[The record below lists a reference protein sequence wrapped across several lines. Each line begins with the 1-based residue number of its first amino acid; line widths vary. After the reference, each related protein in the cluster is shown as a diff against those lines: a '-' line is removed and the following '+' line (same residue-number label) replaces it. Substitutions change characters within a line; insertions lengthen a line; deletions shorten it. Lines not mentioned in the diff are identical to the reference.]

1 MGGFKMHQ
9 QVIDFC
15 TKTKNKHPN
24 YFEQKTV
31 LDIGSYDVNGNN
43 RNLFTNCNY
52 RGVDTCEGDNVDIIS
67 IAHELSFPSEY
78 FDTII
83 STEMLEHDPFFY
95 RSLPKMFQLL
105 KPQGLLIITCAG
117 PARHIHGTQWCNEPA
132 SNLSAIKGL
141 SFFKNYY
148 RNLLLEDFEFI
159 LNPQANFSSY
169 SLTLQNNNTD
179 LYFYGIKK

>member
-15 TKTKNKHPN
+15 IKTKNKHPN

-78 FDTII
+78 F
-83 STEMLEHDPFFY
+83 DPFFY

-179 LYFYGIKK
+179 LYFSGIKK